1 MPAPAGVE
9 DRAERREVAPVG
21 KDGNRGEQTSFA
33 QFIERIA
40 QRDCK
45 MQHNARIPVAIRH
58 TSRAAVADELASIE
72 FPNGANRCPPIFT
85 APQIVIPIHIKIL
98 VPAVADKTLGL
109 AMQTLLP
116 VGDGGAWILQR
127 KERAQ

>member
-1 MPAPAGVE
+1 
-9 DRAERREVAPVG
+9 
-21 KDGNRGEQTSFA
+21 
-33 QFIERIA
+33 
-40 QRDCK
+40 

-85 APQIVIPIHIKIL
+85 SPQVVIPIHIKVL

-127 KERAQ
+127 KERAQSLDCIEGGQEFTGREVYKVGVVGQH